1 MNFSGNTVYVDDK
14 GNTKDAWYREEEVM
28 KKKLEKAALN
38 QLKTRIAQ

>member
-1 MNFSGNTVYVDDK
+1 MTFSGNNVYIDER

-28 KKKLEKAALN
+28 RKKLEKTALN